1 MSPPPSPAA
10 APDPLEVLAALPLE
24 VLPGLYQLSQSL
36 FTLVRL
42 GLPEHLQTQGPT
54 PLDEL
59 ADATAIEPKLLHH
72 LLETARGLGLLARDE
87 RQCYCLTDKGRRLC
101 ADDADSVLPFLS
113 NLEDGYAAWGALH
126 QGLTTGQVPF
136 QVAYD
141 SDIYPWL
148 ASHPHSNRQF
158 NRFMEITVER
168 WLAATGDGYPF
179 AGHLV
184 DLGGNTGALTAR
196 LLTQFPALRATLFDL
211 EQTLGEAPARLAAAG
226 VAARCAL
233 VAGSFFETATIPT
246 DGDLYLFS
254 RVLLNW
260 SDPQVVTILTNC
272 RRAMPTNARLLIL
285 DFVRPVPT
293 PPDVLFQSLNLW
305 VMFGAR
311 FRTREEFEALLARAG
326 FVATRWI
333 PIGAAPAPGLFLLEA
348 SPG

>member
-1 MSPPPSPAA
+1 MSLPPSPTDAA
-10 APDPLEVLAALPLE
+10 DPIEALAAMPLEVLSS
-24 VLPGLYQLSQSL
+24 LYQVSQSL
-36 FTLVRL
+36 FTLVHL

-54 PLDEL
+54 PLDGL
-59 ADATAIEPKLLHH
+59 VDATATDPKLLHH
-72 LLETARGLGLLARDE
+72 LLEIARGLGLLARDE

-101 ADDADSVLPFLS
+101 ADDADSVLPLLS
-113 NLEDGYAAWGALH
+113 YHDDGYAAWGALH

-136 QVAYD
+136 QAAYG
-141 SDIYPWL
+141 SDIFPWL
-148 ASHPHSNRQF
+148 AGHPHSNRQF

-168 WLAATGDGYPF
+168 WLVATGDGYPF

-211 EQTLGEAPARLAAAG
+211 EQALGEAPARLAAAG

-233 VAGSFFETATIPT
+233 VAGSFFETTTIPT

-260 SDPQVVTILTNC
+260 SDSQVVTILANC
-272 RRAMPTNARLLIL
+272 RRAMPANARLLIL

-293 PPDVLFQSLNLW
+293 PPDMLFGSLNLW

-311 FRTREEFEALLARAG
+311 FRTREEFETLLARAG
-326 FVATRWI
+326 FVAPRWI
-333 PIGAAPAPGLFLLEA
+333 PIGAEPARDLFLLEA